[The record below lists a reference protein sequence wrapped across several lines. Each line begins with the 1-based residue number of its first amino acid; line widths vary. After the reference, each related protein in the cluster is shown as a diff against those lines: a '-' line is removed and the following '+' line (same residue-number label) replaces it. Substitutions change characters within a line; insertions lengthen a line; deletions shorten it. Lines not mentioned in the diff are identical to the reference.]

1 MTPTEK
7 FLSRLEAVKGRAGA
21 FTARCPAHDDRGPS
35 LSVREADDGRV
46 LMHCFAGCDVH
57 QIVTAVGMD
66 LTELF
71 PPKRNDNR
79 IENRTGFPGNP
90 MKPAFFPSDLLRI
103 ISFEALV
110 VAIAALDL
118 AKGKPMS
125 ETDRERLLV
134 AYGRIDEAVRYSNV

>member
-71 PPKRNDNR
+71 PPSEKKPIGKRVD
-79 IENRTGFPGNP
+79 I
-90 MKPAFFPSDLLRI
+90 KPAFFASDLLRI
-103 ISFEALV
+103 IAFEATV
-110 VAIAALDL
+110 VQIAAFDM
-118 AKGKPMS
+118 AKGKTLS
-125 ETDRERLLV
+125 ERDRERLLV
-134 AYGRIDEAVRYSNV
+134 AHQRIDEAKRYANV